1 MANNFKYRDNS
12 RGTEPETFSDP
23 KIGEVHTQLARE
35 KQEPREGFSGVPILV
50 VFLFCALGFWGSVY
64 FVKNAG
70 PAEQKDKEG
79 KVISPNMRFSAF
91 AFETNAEPVKTGPA
105 EPKAVD
111 KQIKDGEKYFSQTC
125 SSCHQ
130 LDGKGVPGTYPPLA
144 GSAWVH
150 GAPER
155 VIKIAHYGIGGEI
168 EVSGQKFNGAM
179 ADMGSGLNDQKLADL
194 LTYVRQAWGNKAD
207 PIDIDTVKA
216 VRAATGK
223 RGPWTP
229 AEILQQHPLEK

>member
-1 MANNFKYRDNS
+1 MANNFKHRDSS
-12 RGTEPETFSDP
+12 RGDARERFSDP
-23 KIGEVHTQLARE
+23 KISEVHTQLARE

-64 FVKNAG
+64 FVTYSGA
-70 PAEQKDKEG
+70 PAQKDAEG
-79 KVISPNMRFSAF
+79 KVVHPDMRFSAF
-91 AFETNAEPVKTGPA
+91 AFETSAPVLKTGPV

-111 KQIKDGEKYFSQTC
+111 KQIKDGEKLYAQTC
-125 SSCHQ
+125 STCHQ
-130 LDGKGVPGTYPPLA
+130 LDGKGVLGSFPPLA
-144 GSAWVH
+144 LSPWVQ

-155 VIKIAHYGIGGEI
+155 VIKIANYGIAGEM
-168 EVSGQKFNGAM
+168 EVEGHKYNGAM

-207 PIDIDTVKA
+207 PIDADTVKA

-229 AEILQQHPLEK
+229 AEILAQHPLEK